1 MPTFTPPIRAYNSPV
16 INWKPKWPQSP
27 MKFFSH
33 PDGQTGRGANVFVE
47 TDGTITEDF
56 PRWEN
61 ISKVYYGGH
70 SHYVNDTEKAAL
82 EAAGYTVDSVT
93 YGAEYYG
100 GELYG
105 G

>member
-1 MPTFTPPIRAYNSPV
+1 MPTFTPPIRTYNSPV
-16 INWKPKWPQSP
+16 INWKDKWSQSP
-27 MKFFSH
+27 MKFFSI
-33 PDGQTGRGANVFVE
+33 PNGVTGRGANVFVT
-47 TDGTITEDF
+47 TDGTITETF

-61 ISKVYYGGH
+61 IAKVYYGGH
-70 SHYVNDTEKAAL
+70 SHYVTDTEKAAL

-93 YGAEYYG
+93 YGADFYG

>member
-33 PDGQTGRGANVFVE
+33 PDGQTGRGANVFVK